1 MKQTCIWGNH
11 RWLRWCW
18 HVGSSQIGDRI
29 GRWILNHWTPG
40 KSCLCL
46 ISEMQ
51 RHLASELIL
60 NEDEAL
66 WSLCISLSVNLHMFH
81 HRNSNT
87 SFDGYFPRPCWDVIL
102 LMHSVI
108 FLKSEKSWVP
118 RISGKG
124 LWTQT
129 FSLVMLS
136 VWKWAFP
143 ILL

>member
-1 MKQTCIWGNH
+1 MWSTGSRHKGFSGCGSQTLEH
-11 RWLRWCW
+11 RL
-18 HVGSSQIGDRI
+18 SSCGTRAQLLHGMWVPPQIGDRI

-51 RHLASELIL
+51 SHLASELIL

-87 SFDGYFPRPCWDVIL
+87 SFYGYFPRPCWDVIL

-108 FLKSEKSWVP
+108 FLKSEKS
-118 RISGKG
+118 
-124 LWTQT
+124 
-129 FSLVMLS
+129 
-136 VWKWAFP
+136 
-143 ILL
+143 